1 MELQEKIDQYVLNQ
15 LNKADKAKF
24 EELISSDKVLQN
36 EVALQKSIAKVFNQ
50 TGSAQLKARL
60 NQVPVS
66 MASTGNAL
74 IMKWIG
80 AGVAAS
86 VLAGLIIF
94 LMPSQKD
101 VNTETTSSQ
110 ANTTIISPSSSEK
123 TEVPSAQQEV
133 LSNNTTSTAVNEDIK
148 TTNKKNIASSN
159 APQLEAYTETT
170 DFSEVTHNDLSQEHQ
185 QVNMPSSNLST
196 ENNKLSNLSVT
207 INDSNPA
214 EKSYQFS
221 GAKLTLFGD
230 FATYPYELLE
240 LNHKNEKALYLSY
253 QNEFYELVWG
263 KSTKTPLNKV
273 TNKQTIEKLKLI
285 NH

>member
-24 EELISSDKVLQN
+24 EELIANDNVLQN
-36 EVALQKSIAKVFNQ
+36 EVALQKSITKVFNQ

-74 IMKWIG
+74 IMKWLG
-80 AGVAAS
+80 AGIAAS
-86 VLAGLIIF
+86 VMTGLIIF
-94 LMPSQKD
+94 LLPGQEKIDSSI
-101 VNTETTSSQ
+101 TTVSH
-110 ANTTIISPSSSEK
+110 
-123 TEVPSAQQEV
+123 PSAINSTSQTTGAHNTQQESSTV
-133 LSNNTTSTAVNEDIK
+133 AAKTGSEDVKTLVKSKPNSSTA
-148 TTNKKNIASSN
+148 T
-159 APQLEAYTETT
+159 PQLESYTETT
-170 DFSEVTHNDLSQEHQ
+170 DFSEVANTDLSQEHQ
-185 QVNMPSSNLST
+185 NVSLPSSNLST

-207 INDSNPA
+207 INDNNTS

-240 LNHKNEKALYLSY
+240 LNHKGEKLLYLSY

-263 KSTKTPLNKV
+263 KNNKTPLNKV